1 MIKSKKK
8 KILAA
13 SVGLIG
19 LAAVSIV
26 IFSSLDKKAVAAS
39 TTSPNNQKMPQNQN
53 QNQNTPGSTVRED
66 RPPTHQNTP
75 SNVQPSDT
83 QQVQPTPHSN
93 TLQGLISSKLQSSRD
108 NRILILGDSQVG
120 RTITTA
126 ANNVFAPA
134 FGAQIHAWYKEGTT
148 PKKIMSDHIQGNSD
162 LGKALKQ
169 ALQARFPVIFIQL
182 GDNGISSSV
191 ECTEL
196 LSYINSMYPKGS
208 EPLIIW
214 NGPYPLCLPGG
225 KSTSYVIAEPCDS
238 SNFRCITNYQEN
250 KKNKFSG
257 MIYQA
262 TSQFPNARF
271 LSPYHFAPFN
281 ASGGSCFTSDGVHIL
296 QDAATSYL
304 SNILGV
310 VPS

>member
-8 KILAA
+8 KILVA

-19 LAAVSIV
+19 IAAVSIV

-39 TTSPNNQKMPQNQN
+39 NSSNQKIPQNQDTRIPVTDREYLPSTN
-53 QNQNTPGSTVRED
+53 QSQGNQTPVRPNQQAQD
-66 RPPTHQNTP
+66 QTP
-75 SNVQPSDT
+75 SR
-83 QQVQPTPHSN
+83 SN
-93 TLQGLISSKLQSSRD
+93 TLQGLISSKLQGSRD
-108 NRILILGDSQVG
+108 NRILIIGDSQVG
-120 RTITTA
+120 RTVTNA
-126 ANNVFAPA
+126 ANNVFAPT
-134 FGAQIHAWYKEGTT
+134 FGAQIHSWFKEGTT
-148 PKKIMSDHIQGNSD
+148 PKKIMADHIQGNSD
-162 LGKALKQ
+162 LGKQLKQ
-169 ALQARFPVIFIQL
+169 ALQAKFPVIFIQL
-182 GDNGISSSV
+182 GDNGISSSA

-196 LSYINSMYPKGS
+196 LSYINSMYPQGS

-225 KSTSYVIAEPCDS
+225 KSTSYVTAEPCDP

-250 KKNKFSG
+250 KKNRFSG
-257 MIYQA
+257 LIYQA
-262 TSQFPNARF
+262 TSQFPNAKF

-281 ASGGSCFTSDGVHIL
+281 TSNGSCFTSDGVHIL